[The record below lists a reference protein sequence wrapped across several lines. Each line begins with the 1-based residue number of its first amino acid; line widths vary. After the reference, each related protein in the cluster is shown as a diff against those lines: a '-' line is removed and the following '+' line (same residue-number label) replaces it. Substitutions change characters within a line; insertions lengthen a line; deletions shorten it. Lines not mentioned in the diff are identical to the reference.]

1 MMIEEI
7 MRKLGLDKIG
17 VSKDDVE
24 IIDYSSMSDDEILR
38 RIMQLKE
45 EIRGF
50 NDETLEDVESLMEL
64 KALEE
69 ELHKRIKSRVIL
81 KLEENLPL
89 ILNKSRIR
97 ILKELEKRGSISIS
111 ELAKILGENALR
123 VSEDLKT
130 LERLGLISCENN
142 IVRLLVREIVII
154 I

>member
-1 MMIEEI
+1 MIEEI

>member
-1 MMIEEI
+1 MIIEEI

-17 VSKDDVE
+17 VSKDDVK
-24 IIDYSSMSDDEILR
+24 IIDYSSMGDDEILR

-45 EIRGF
+45 EVRGF
-50 NDETLEDVESLMEL
+50 DDETLEDVESLMEL

-69 ELHKRIKSRVIL
+69 ELHKRIKNRVIL
-81 KLEENLPL
+81 KLKENLPL
-89 ILNKSRIR
+89 ILNKSRIK

-111 ELAKILGENALR
+111 ELAKILGENVLR